1 MAAILQM
8 TFSNAFSW
16 IKFTVFYSY
25 FIKTYS
31 QGSNYE
37 YAIIG
42 SDDGLTPCRGGG
54 GGGGGGG
61 LKFSP
66 VNKIYILQC
75 MGKLFCVE
83 SKVPFEI
90 PHKISYLYIAR
101 YVFMQHWNFKSS

>member
-42 SDDGLTPCRGGG
+42 SDDGLTPCRRQAIIWTNDGLGWWHICASLGLNELTMSIMGGEGGG
-54 GGGGGGG
+54 GGHLWA
-61 LKFSP
+61 LK
-66 VNKIYILQC
+66 
-75 MGKLFCVE
+75 
-83 SKVPFEI
+83 SKRSEI
-90 PHKISYLYIAR
+90 
-101 YVFMQHWNFKSS
+101 FTCE